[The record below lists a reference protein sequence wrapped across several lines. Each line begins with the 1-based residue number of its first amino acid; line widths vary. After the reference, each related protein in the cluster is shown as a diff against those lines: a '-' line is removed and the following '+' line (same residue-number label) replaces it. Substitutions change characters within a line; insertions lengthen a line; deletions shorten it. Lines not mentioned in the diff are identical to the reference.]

1 MVKDLFRRYIWLVDT
16 VFRAGRLTF
25 EEINGRWKRTEMS
38 GGEDLPQKTFHNHRQ
53 AIADIF
59 GIDIE
64 CSKRGGYYY
73 YISNADDIEEGGV
86 RAWLLNTFAVN
97 NLINE
102 SHHLKHR
109 ILFEEIPSG
118 QKFLAPVIEAMKE
131 GVRIEVTYRSFGR
144 ESAFTVEVEPYC
156 VKVFR
161 QRWYML
167 AHSPGAG
174 GLCIYSLDR
183 VEGLSLTENK
193 FDLPENF
200 DAESYFHDSFGIIV
214 YAGSPAEIV
223 RLRVYG
229 GKRDY
234 FRTLPLHHSQ
244 KEVGIYEEYSIFEYS
259 YPRPLISNR
268 KSCRM
273 EMRWR
278 CFRRS
283 ISVRKSGL
291 LSEQWRTITEQL
303 SAVHRKICRYR
314 TFFRKKFAWRIKNYA
329 YIRYQVCKV

>member
-1 MVKDLFRRYIWLVDT
+1 MVAQRYRGFSLDYRHQGNYNQENGLTIINVVTMVKDLFRRYIWLVDT

-38 GGEDLPQKTFHNHRQ
+38 GGEDLPLKTFHNHRQ

-73 YISNADDIEEGGV
+73 YIGNADDIENGGV
-86 RAWLLNTFAVN
+86 RAWLLNTFAVS

-102 SHHLKHR
+102 SHQLRHR

-118 QKFLAPVIEAMKE
+118 QRFLAPVIEAMKE

-244 KEVGIYEEYSIFEYS
+244 KEVGIYEEYSIFEYF
-259 YPRPLISNR
+259 ISPTFDFQQEIL
-268 KSCRM
+268 SHGD
-273 EMRWR
+273 EVEVLSPEH
-278 CFRRS
+278 FREEVGAV
-283 ISVRKSGL
+283 VR
-291 LSEQWRTITEQL
+291 TM
-303 SAVHRKICRYR
+303 ADY
-314 TFFRKKFAWRIKNYA
+314 Y
-329 YIRYQVCKV
+329 